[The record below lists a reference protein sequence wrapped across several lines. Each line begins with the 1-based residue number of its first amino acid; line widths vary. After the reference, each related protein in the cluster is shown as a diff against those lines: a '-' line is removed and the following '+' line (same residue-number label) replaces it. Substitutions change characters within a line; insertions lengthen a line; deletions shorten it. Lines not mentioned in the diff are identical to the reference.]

1 MHGKQTSAGKVGRG
15 EGRGTEEAHAL
26 GSLTTSHS
34 TIPPVATRR
43 SLMERRANN
52 LRITDQTADMYERA
66 VTLGLGRI
74 VASHHRSSS
83 VYQIHGEIR

>member
-1 MHGKQTSAGKVGRG
+1 
-15 EGRGTEEAHAL
+15 
-26 GSLTTSHS
+26 
-34 TIPPVATRR
+34 
-43 SLMERRANN
+43 MERRVNN
-52 LRITDQTADMYERA
+52 LRITDQKADMYERA